1 MRIVFI
7 QNRYF
12 RFIMA
17 YVISSVKTAKT
28 KSRTLASIDTEVKNK
43 ALEAMACAL
52 ESNKEKI
59 LSANAEDIR
68 IAEEEGISNVMLKR
82 LKVTEEKIDGMV
94 AGIRDVISLNDPVGE
109 TLSSI
114 ELDDGLMLYQISC
127 PIGMIGVIFESR
139 PDVVP
144 QIMSLCLKSGNGVVF
159 KGGKEATNSNRALF
173 DILTEAVDGIVPK
186 DVFVMIET
194 REDVNALL
202 DLDEYIDL
210 LIPRGSNEFVKFIQ
224 SNTKIPVL
232 GHAAGICHVYVDS
245 EADLDIAYATAL
257 DSKVQYPAVCNAAE
271 TLLVHKDVAEKF
283 LPMINKGFVENN
295 VEVRCDP
302 LSMKIIGG
310 KEASD
315 EDWDTEYNDYIIS
328 VKVVDSVSDAIDFIN
343 SHGSHH
349 TDMIVTKNEKTA
361 MVFANAVDS
370 ADVFINASTRF
381 ADGFRFGKGAEV
393 GISTNKI
400 HSRGPVGMEGLMI
413 YKYVLIGNGHVVKDY
428 AGKDAKPFKHV
439 KSDKKLEMF

>member
-1 MRIVFI
+1 MQFNMTDVK
-7 QNRYF
+7 
-12 RFIMA
+12 
-17 YVISSVKTAKT
+17 SSIKTAKS
-28 KSRTLASIDTEVKNK
+28 KSRTLTSLDTDAKNRALESMAQ
-43 ALEAMACAL
+43 ALEA
-52 ESNKEKI
+52 NKEKI
-59 LSANAEDIR
+59 LRANAEDLR
-68 IAEEEGISNVMLKR
+68 IAEEEGLSNVMLKR
-82 LKVTEEKIDGMV
+82 LKVTEDKIDVMV
-94 AGIRDVISLNDPVGE
+94 AGIRDVISLKDPVGE
-109 TLSSI
+109 TMSAMD
-114 ELDDGLMLYQISC
+114 LDDGLTLYQISC

-173 DILTEAVDGIVPK
+173 DILTEAVDGLVPK
-186 DVFVMIET
+186 EVFVMIET

-224 SNTKIPVL
+224 SNTRIPVL

-245 EADLDIAYATAL
+245 EADMDKAFKTAL

-271 TLLVHKDVAEKF
+271 TLLVHKDVAERF
-283 LPMINKGFVENN
+283 LPIIAKGYIDNDVEI
-295 VEVRCDP
+295 RCDP
-302 LSMKIIGG
+302 ESMRIIGG

-328 VKVVDSVSDAIDFIN
+328 VKVVDSLADAVDFIN

-349 TDMIVTKNEKTA
+349 TDMIVTENRKTA

-413 YKYVLIGNGHVVKDY
+413 YKYVLIGDGHVVKDY
-428 AGKDAKPFKHV
+428 VGKDAKQFKHTNV
-439 KSDKKLEMF
+439 DSKLEMF